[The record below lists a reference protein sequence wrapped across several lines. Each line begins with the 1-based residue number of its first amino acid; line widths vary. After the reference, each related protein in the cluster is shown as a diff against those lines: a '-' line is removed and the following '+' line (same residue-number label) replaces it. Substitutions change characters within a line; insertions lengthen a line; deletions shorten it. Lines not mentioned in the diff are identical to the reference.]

1 MKIRNWLITISL
13 SLSML
18 FLLGALAIIPPAPV
32 AAGLQPQAT
41 VEPSPRYGHTLTTI
55 SDTVYLFGGTDIPP
69 IQGIRSD
76 RLHPAGDL
84 LNDLWGYTDKD
95 QDWKKIEPNGL
106 VPPPCHSHGA
116 TEIGNWIWIFGGI
129 DNSSAVRND
138 IWAYDPVTNQWTQK
152 SWTGPY
158 NAPRVYENTLTSI
171 GNEYL
176 YLYGGRDQNGNL
188 RTASY
193 RYNVNTGEASSLW
206 APNGPGARAGHSAIG
221 RFDRIY
227 LFGGYSGEPPTYQ
240 NDLWVLDTESGIWIK
255 LEPRGDPMYGF
266 PVPRAHATMIPYGD
280 QILLLHGDNGG
291 QPFNDAWIFHPQE
304 NRWEY
309 ATRRVGDILSR
320 TRSAGAPLDSDT
332 NEQLRTVQTS
342 SQAILIFGGLHDGAP
357 IAETLILQPF
367 ERLYL
372 PLVTR

>member
-1 MKIRNWLITISL
+1 MKTGNWLITISL

-18 FLLGALAIIPPAPV
+18 FLLGTLAIIPPAPV
-32 AAGLQPQAT
+32 TAGPQPQAT
-41 VEPSPRYGHTLTTI
+41 VEPSPRYGHSLVTI

-69 IQGIRSD
+69 TQGIRSD
-76 RLHPAGDL
+76 RLHPAGNL
-84 LNDLWGYTDKD
+84 YNDLWAYNDSTG
-95 QDWKKIEPNGL
+95 WKQIEPNGL
-106 VPPPCHSHGA
+106 VPPPRHSHGA
-116 TEIGNWIWIFGGI
+116 TGIGNWIWIFGGI
-129 DNSSAVRND
+129 DNGNTVRND
-138 IWAYDPVTNQWTQK
+138 IWACDPVTNQWTQK

-158 NAPRVYENTLTSI
+158 NAPHVYENTLTSI

-255 LEPRGDPMYGF
+255 LEPSGDPVYGF

-280 QILLLHGDNGG
+280 QILLLYGDNGG

-320 TRSAGAPLDSDT
+320 TRSAGAPLDSET
-332 NEQLRTVQTS
+332 SEQARAAQTS
-342 SQAILIFGGLHDGAP
+342 NQAILIFGGLHDGTP
-357 IAETLILQPF
+357 IAETSILQPID
-367 ERLYL
+367 RLYL